1 MYFSVVNFVFI
12 RHYKVIDLA
21 EDELKANSLD
31 WLKMFFVI

>member
-12 RHYKVIDLA
+12 RHYKVTNLV

-31 WLKMFFVI
+31 WLQMFFVI

>member
-12 RHYKVIDLA
+12 RNCKVTDLA

-31 WLKMFFVI
+31 WLQMFFVI